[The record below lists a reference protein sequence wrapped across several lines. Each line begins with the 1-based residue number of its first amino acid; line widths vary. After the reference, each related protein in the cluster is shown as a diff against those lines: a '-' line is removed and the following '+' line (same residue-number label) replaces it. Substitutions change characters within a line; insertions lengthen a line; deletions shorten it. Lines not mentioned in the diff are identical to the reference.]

1 MCNPLCFYLCAPK
14 IVSLVPYIIMETIQK
29 ELYTAPEVYAIEVK
43 VAGIICNSKEQY
55 YPLPF

>member
-1 MCNPLCFYLCAPK
+1 
-14 IVSLVPYIIMETIQK
+14 METVQK

-43 VAGIICNSKEQY
+43 VAGIFCASKDPY